1 MSDRVVALTVL
12 GPDRRGLTADVSGAV
27 TELGGNI
34 VHVEQNSVYGMY
46 SLFMLVEMGAPTPSV
61 ADDTST
67 RMRSAAASVTR
78 DVYEFVYDLE
88 RRVEDFDVNVR
99 AEVVDPED
107 LPSKSEKDLRVIT
120 ILGSDK
126 MGLMRAVTGAIADE
140 GATVER
146 MNHVAQGEFM
156 AFEITVDVG
165 PADFE
170 ALRDRVREAA
180 DEIGVDAV
188 IQRAGL
194 ERNRKRLVVFDMD
207 RTIVDG
213 EVIDELAR
221 AAGVEAEVSEITERA
236 MAGELDYEESLR
248 ERVAQLEGLP
258 VEELERIAGSLDLT
272 PGTYDLVRALKSM
285 GYKLALISGGFT
297 FFTDRLREELGFDY
311 AFGNTLVIEDG
322 KLTGEVE
329 EPLIDPERKADILED
344 LAEREGLSR
353 EEVVAVGDGANDQIM
368 IRNAGLGVAFN
379 AQEILKRQA
388 DGALTKENLKGLLY
402 ALGATE
408 DDLREIE

>member
-12 GPDRRGLTADVSGAV
+12 GRDRPGLTADVSGAV
-27 TELGGNI
+27 TDLGGNI

-46 SLFMLVEMGAPTPSV
+46 SLFMLVEMGAPTP
-61 ADDTST
+61 AGGDDTSQ
-67 RMRSAAASVTR
+67 RMRSAAAQVTR
-78 DVYEFVYDLE
+78 DVYRFVYDLE
-88 RRVEDFDVNVR
+88 RRLEDHDVNLR
-99 AEVVDPED
+99 AEVVDPDD
-107 LPSKSEKDLRVIT
+107 LPSQADKDLRVVT

-126 MGLMRAVTGAIADE
+126 MGLMRALTAAIAEE
-140 GATVER
+140 GATIER

-156 AFEITVDVG
+156 AFEIHVDVAG
-165 PADFE
+165 RDYQ
-170 ALRDRVREAA
+170 ALEERVQEAA
-180 DEIGVDAV
+180 DEVGVDAV

-194 ERNRKRLVVFDMD
+194 ARNRKRLVVFDMD

-221 AAGVEAEVSEITERA
+221 AAGVEAEVSEVTERA
-236 MAGELDYEESLR
+236 MAGELDYEDSLR

-258 VEELERIAGSLDLT
+258 VEELERIAESLDLT
-272 PGTYDLVRALKSM
+272 PGTHDLVRALKSM

-297 FFTDRLREELGFDY
+297 FFTDRLEDELGFDY
-311 AFGNTLVIEDG
+311 TFGNTLVIEDG
-322 KLTGEVE
+322 KLAGEVE
-329 EPLIDPERKADILED
+329 EPVIDPERKAEILED
-344 LAEREGLSR
+344 LARREGLTR

-368 IRNAGLGVAFN
+368 IENAGLGIAFN

-408 DDLREIE
+408 DDLKEFD